1 MIDER
6 KGTKLKLRNSGRVL
20 VGGMAVAAALTMTA
34 CSSDD
39 GGTTA
44 TTTTTAAATTS
55 ATAATGDLPPVPT
68 AAELNADLQR
78 GLDPNVPVSE
88 KVGLVQGAEADP
100 DLITKVADA
109 ARQNN
114 ATVVVNDVTDLGDG
128 TLSANGTITVNG
140 QANPLQVAFV
150 AEDGV
155 WKLANANACQI
166 VSLAQITSPACP
178 S

>member
-20 VGGMAVAAALTMTA
+20 VGTMAIAATLTMTA
-34 CSSDD
+34 CSS
-39 GGTTA
+39 GGDEPA
-44 TTTTTAAATTS
+44 ATTTTAAATTS
-55 ATAATGDLPPVPT
+55 ATAPTGDLPPVPT
-68 AAELNADLQR
+68 AADLNAELQR

-109 ARQNN
+109 ARANN
-114 ATVVVNDVTDLGDG
+114 ATVTVNDVTDLGDG

-140 QANPLQVAFV
+140 QANPLQVSFV

-155 WKLANANACQI
+155 WKLSNANACQI

>member
-1 MIDER
+1 
-6 KGTKLKLRNSGRVL
+6 
-20 VGGMAVAAALTMTA
+20 MAIAAALTMTA
-34 CSSDD
+34 CSSGGDD
-39 GGTTA
+39 A
-44 TTTTTAAATTS
+44 PATTTTAAATTT
-55 ATAATGDLPPVPT
+55 ATAPAGDLPPVPT
-68 AAELNADLQR
+68 AADLNADLQR
-78 GLDPNVPVSE
+78 GLDPAVPVSE

-114 ATVVVNDVTDLGDG
+114 ATVTVNDVTDLGDG